1 MKKKIGLIVLIL
13 TLIGM
18 IAVVGCTPI
27 TPEKFSGKELG
38 IKVDGDVVKIEII
51 VYESLYTPARNVEN
65 YIEVGDERFDGVRKL
80 TERILRDIEL
90 EKLSQKPE
98 GGLGGLRL
106 RYPNGDMLD
115 LYFVI
120 SSKSEMSFLIDEIW
134 YLSDV
139 SFKEFNEIYEYILH
153 YGSEATISESI
164 EQLL

>member
-51 VYESLYTPARNVEN
+51 VYESLYTPARNIEN

-80 TERILRDIEL
+80 TERLLRDIEL
-90 EKLSQKPE
+90 EQLSEKPE
-98 GGLGGLRL
+98 GSLSGIRLSYTNGG
-106 RYPNGDMLD
+106 MLD
-115 LYFVI
+115 LYCVI
-120 SSKSEMSFLIDEIW
+120 SSDGINFLIDEVW
-134 YLSDV
+134 YQSDI
-139 SFKEFNEIYEYILH
+139 SFKEFNEIYTYIVR
-153 YGSEATISESI
+153 YGAEGTISESI

>member
-13 TLIGM
+13 TLICM
-18 IAVVGCTPI
+18 IIAVGCTPI
-27 TPEKFSGKELG
+27 TPERFSGKELG
-38 IKVDGDVVKIEII
+38 IKVDGDVVKIELII
-51 VYESLYTPARNVEN
+51 YESKYTPARNVEN
-65 YIEVGDERFDGVRKL
+65 YIEEGDERFDGVRKL
-80 TERILRDIEL
+80 TERLLRDIEL

-139 SFKEFNEIYEYILH
+139 SFKEFNEIYEYILR
-153 YGSEATISESI
+153 YGSEATISENI

>member
-13 TLIGM
+13 TLICM
-18 IAVVGCTPI
+18 IVAVGCTPI
-27 TPEKFSGKELG
+27 TAEKFSGKELG
-38 IKVDGDVVKIEII
+38 IKIDGDVVKIEII
-51 VYESLYTPARNVEN
+51 VYESLYTPVRNVEN

-80 TERILRDIEL
+80 TERLLRDIEL

-139 SFKEFNEIYEYILH
+139 SFKEFNEIYEYILR
-153 YGSEATISESI
+153 YGSEATISENI

>member
-13 TLIGM
+13 TLICM
-18 IAVVGCTPI
+18 IVAVGCTPI

-51 VYESLYTPARNVEN
+51 VYESLYTPVRNVEN

-80 TERILRDIEL
+80 TERLLRDIEL

-153 YGSEATISESI
+153 NGSEATISENI